1 MKQITIR
8 TFYAMDTQF
17 RILTACPLKNGIFSA
32 CVKTIRFLE
41 SLWSPVDPDSAI
53 NRLFRA
59 GEGSLDPLSE
69 KMVRFG
75 LQLQEW
81 SHGSY
86 SLGIAPLLA
95 EAGFDR
101 LAGQREKSHP
111 YDCEK
116 AAVTLQ
122 NHRVTLRHGAG
133 LDFGSL
139 CKGAA
144 CDLIAELL
152 KANGVQDFLLD
163 FGGTIAFS
171 GKRPDG
177 SPFKALIADGRS
189 KDVLASVCAEEGVL
203 SASSQALR
211 QTTTAKGKTIGHLFD
226 GRTGKCCISPFESV
240 RVFSLSGLAADGLST
255 MLFVMESEDALQFCQ
270 DHTGFEALFIR
281 KDGQILITNGWDDRL
296 TFPDKVADVI
306 TLPRNQQAKRLEASN
321 LKEGMSI
328 REMDE

>member
-1 MKQITIR
+1 
-8 TFYAMDTQF
+8 MDTQF
-17 RILTACPLKNGIFSA
+17 RILTACPLKNGTFSA
-32 CVKTIRFLE
+32 CVKTVRLLK
-41 SLWSPVDPDSAI
+41 SLWSPVDAESEI

-59 GEGSLDPLSE
+59 GEGSLNPLSE

-86 SLGIAPLLA
+86 NPGIAPLLA

-101 LAGQREKSHP
+101 LAGQCEKSHP

-116 AAVTLQ
+116 AAIALQNRRVTLQ
-122 NHRVTLRHGAG
+122 QGAG

-144 CDLIAELL
+144 CDWISELL
-152 KANGVQDFLLD
+152 KANGVADFLLD

-177 SPFKALIADGRS
+177 SPFKAVIADGRS
-189 KDVLASVCAEEGVL
+189 KDVLASVYAEEGVL
-203 SASSQALR
+203 STSSQALR
-211 QTTTAKGKTIGHLFD
+211 QTTTAKGKKVGHLFD

-255 MLFVMESEDALQFCQ
+255 MLFVMKPEDALQFCQ

-281 KDGQILITNGWDDRL
+281 KDGQILITDGWDDRL
-296 TFPDKVADVI
+296 AFRDKADVI
-306 TLPRNQQAKRLEASN
+306 TLPRSQNAEMLEANN